1 MNNRELKEILKNY
14 KFFLFNQKISG
25 QYNICET
32 MKKKSGL
39 DLSFEIEDEE
49 KFINDLKESAEL
61 LKEYPNNG
69 SVLYELIMASYFRDG
84 EKQCSKEIAS
94 LNESTKT
101 KYRWQGI
108 NVMLEVL
115 DGKKLLAN

>member
-25 QYNICET
+25 QYNIRET
-32 MKKKSGL
+32 MKKRSGR

-69 SVLYELIMASYFRDG
+69 SILYELIMNSYFRDG

-115 DGKKLLAN
+115 DGKKSLAN